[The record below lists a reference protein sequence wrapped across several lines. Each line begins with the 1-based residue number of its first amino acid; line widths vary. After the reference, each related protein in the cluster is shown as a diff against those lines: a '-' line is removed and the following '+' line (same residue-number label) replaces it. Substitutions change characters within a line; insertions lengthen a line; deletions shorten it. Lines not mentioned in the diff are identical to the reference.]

1 MDVYQISVDLKPGVR
16 DHQFVAAL
24 EFYLGSLKSSGKIEA
39 WRLLRRKLGFGMPA
53 LGEFHIL
60 IETRDLAQLDAAFRA
75 VSTRSEPVE
84 GAHHGVNSL
93 VQNFQAALYRD
104 FPDADRHH
112 GEERF

>member
-24 EFYLGSLKSSGKIEA
+24 DSYLGALKSSSKIEG
-39 WRLLRRKLGFGMPA
+39 WRLLRRKLGLGMPG
-53 LGEFHIL
+53 LGEFQIL
-60 IETRDLAQLDAAFRA
+60 IETRDLAQLDAAFTA
-75 VSTRSEPVE
+75 ASTRDEPIE
-84 GAHHGVNSL
+84 GAHYGVNSL

-104 FPDADRHH
+104 YPDPHRQH